1 MVRLVIWKMEG
12 RLGQL
17 HGDSCGAMVVILVS
31 RQQLGL
37 ELALGKLEA
46 GFTLKRIGCGFFSAS
61 NSQDRRLTGSQWSR
75 FTHLQGGCRANSTR
89 VLCVFGF
96 VLGPYSGQKFGPD
109 SFLKQNRDTPD
120 PAVSR
125 TRIHGEATL
134 RTSSSQPWSRDF
146 VSSWNPLGFLCWLL
160 RLIKTNLDIY

>member
-46 GFTLKRIGCGFFSAS
+46 GFTLKRIGCGFSPHPIP
-61 NSQDRRLTGSQWSR
+61 RTG
-75 FTHLQGGCRANSTR
+75 
-89 VLCVFGF
+89 
-96 VLGPYSGQKFGPD
+96 D
-109 SFLKQNRDTPD
+109 
-120 PAVSR
+120 
-125 TRIHGEATL
+125 
-134 RTSSSQPWSRDF
+134 
-146 VSSWNPLGFLCWLL
+146 
-160 RLIKTNLDIY
+160 